1 VHVCL
6 LAALFTIAAVITML
20 AIQRWGRTENR
31 SIPEH
36 QGSLDSIP
44 GLTDGESVA
53 LPKLPSLENN
63 YVDLSTQ
70 EQKYLLCAFIST
82 ECAGC
87 SQDQPFWKNLRRE
100 IGEKGVGFY
109 LISIDVDQAKVQSYA
124 KAYEF
129 ADLPVLFD
137 PQRQALT
144 AFKIHFVPQYVLLTS
159 SGRVIRRWNGV
170 RRYDPNLQAA
180 TDKLDGLRE
189 RVYAPSP
196 SVH

>member
-1 VHVCL
+1 MHVCL
-6 LAALFTIAAVITML
+6 LAALFTIAAVTTML
-20 AIQRWGRTENR
+20 AIQKWRRTENR

-87 SQDQPFWKNLRRE
+87 SRDQPFWKDLRRE

-109 LISIDVDQAKVQSYA
+109 LISIDVDQTKVQSFA

-159 SGRVIRRWNGV
+159 SGKVIRRWNGV
-170 RRYDPNLQAA
+170 RRYDPNRQEA

-189 RVYAPSP
+189 RIYAPSP